1 VKLTPKAVEILASIA
16 AVSRVTP
23 HHGRRWCVSADG
35 NFGRA
40 ARTVNNLHHAG
51 LISWGTAMIRYEQ
64 DGPNG
69 HQYVRTVLTI
79 TDAGRAALASLT
91 PLVR

>member
-1 VKLTPKAVEILASIA
+1 VKLTSKAVEVLASIA
-16 AVSRVTP
+16 AVSHITP

-51 LISWGTAMIRYEQ
+51 FISWGTAMIRYEQ

-69 HQYVRTVLTI
+69 REFVRTVLTI
-79 TDAGRAALASLT
+79 TDAGRAALVSLT
-91 PLVR
+91 TVSR